1 MMSYVMYITVDTNV
15 LVGALKSSTGASH
28 AIFQALVRKKISWC
42 VSTTLY
48 GEYKDVLGRPELN
61 IADDLRELAL
71 QVISNHSKLVNPM
84 YYHLH
89 PTLSDIKA
97 VKVLEVAFATGTDI
111 VTLNTKD
118 FINHAH
124 HFGVKILS
132 PYEYLMR
139 IRSMK

>member
-1 MMSYVMYITVDTNV
+1 MSYVMHITVDTNV

-28 AIFQALVRKKISWC
+28 AIFQALALKKISWC

-48 GEYKDVLGRPELN
+48 WEYKDVLGRPELN
-61 IADDLRELAL
+61 IAEDVRELAL
-71 QVISNHSKLVNPM
+71 KVISNHAKLVNPM
-84 YYHLH
+84 YFHLH
-89 PTLSDIKA
+89 PTLADIKD

-111 VTLNTKD
+111 VTLNRKD
-118 FINHAH
+118 FIDHAH
-124 HFGVKILS
+124 HFGVQILS